1 LLIFFRRQKYEKSGY
16 QRQSLFE
23 NESGDAFQYYHT
35 VNDDWEHA
43 VFDTYEPLFRLVR
56 DFVEKY

>member
-1 LLIFFRRQKYEKSGY
+1 LQKYTKSGY

-56 DFVEKY
+56 GFIERY